1 MKNAATMSSTAEL
14 EKPLSAS
21 PLLTSMAP
29 VIMAVAR
36 PISATEGV
44 GRGCRMS
51 PRMVATKMPS
61 MCMPRGS
68 TPSGA
73 GMKKITAPTRSMS
86 PNFQSIET
94 VSRLMVLDSW
104 VEST

>member
-1 MKNAATMSSTAEL
+1 MKNAATISRTAEL

-29 VIMAVAR
+29 VIMAVAS
-36 PISATEGV
+36 PISATDGV

-73 GMKKITAPTRSMS
+73 GMKKITAPTSTIS
-86 PNFQSIET
+86 PNFQSMET

>member
-1 MKNAATMSSTAEL
+1 MPRGDLPSTERNIRAIRRPSPVSKKPSAMKNAATMSSTAEL
-14 EKPLSAS
+14 ENPLSAS
-21 PLLTSMAP
+21 PPLTSMAP

-51 PRMVATKMPS
+51 PRMVATKIPS

-73 GMKKITAPTRSMS
+73 GM
-86 PNFQSIET
+86 Q
-94 VSRLMVLDSW
+94 
-104 VEST
+104 